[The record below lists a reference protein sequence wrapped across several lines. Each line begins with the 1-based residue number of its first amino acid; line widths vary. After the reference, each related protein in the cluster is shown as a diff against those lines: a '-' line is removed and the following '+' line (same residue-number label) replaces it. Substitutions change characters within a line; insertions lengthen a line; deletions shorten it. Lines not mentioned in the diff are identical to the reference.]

1 MKNFDEWNEVKK
13 TIQYSMV
20 SDRTFFY
27 EREVWWVRLGINI
40 GDEEDG
46 KDDGYI
52 RPVIILRKYSKR
64 SFLAIPMSSVT
75 KSSIYYYEFNFKGE
89 NVSAILSQIRFMD
102 SRRLFKIEGK
112 ISKEEFAKL
121 IKTTIEVN
129 FQ

>member
-46 KDDGYI
+46 KDDGCI

>member
-13 TIQYSMV
+13 IIQDSTV

-89 NVSAILSQIRFMD
+89 NVSAIL
-102 SRRLFKIEGK
+102 
-112 ISKEEFAKL
+112 
-121 IKTTIEVN
+121 T
-129 FQ
+129 